1 MKKGLIKSTF
11 REIKESFGRYMAI
24 LLIVALGVG
33 FFSGLKVAY
42 SAMLYTADTYLKEQN
57 FYDYHLL
64 STMGFDEDTAEYLEE
79 KAEDAV
85 AEGSKSVDVLM
96 TEKDGTELVIKTM
109 ELPENVNKPEL
120 TAGRMP
126 ENAKECL
133 VDEHGFGEDA
143 IGSTLTIAEENTEEN
158 RDKFKETEYTIV
170 GLVRSPLYTLYQRG
184 TTSIGNGSIDAYI
197 YLEPEAY
204 NIDYDTDIYVVFD
217 TDAELYSDEYSD
229 FMDSKEEFWEDIC
242 QTAADMR
249 YERIFADASGE
260 IDDAEETLQEK
271 KADGADELAEALEE
285 LNSGQSQL
293 QDGENAIDQA
303 KKTIEE
309 NAKTLEEKENEYK
322 KGQKTYQKQKAEF
335 DKGKSAYEKGLK
347 EYNSQYKEYETSR
360 REYEASKTA
369 YEESERQYAEALA
382 LYENGKDTLSETE
395 RQAKEQE
402 LKVWRETLD
411 TTSQT
416 LTAAGAQL
424 DTAKTTFAATKKTL
438 DEKGKEIAK
447 GEKQLAK
454 AKKELEDAGEQ
465 IEEAKEQLASA
476 RSQISE
482 KEQELEDAKA
492 ELLKGQTEYE
502 DAKKEYDE
510 KIRDA
515 EEELADARQEVEEIE
530 KPETY
535 VLGRDSNAGYASFQN
550 DAGIVEGIARVFPIF
565 FFLVAA
571 LVCMTTMARMME
583 EQRTQVGVLKALG
596 YSNGAVMGKYIIYSG
611 SAAVIG
617 AVVGFFA
624 GTWAFSVVIWK
635 AYQMM
640 YDMGSLHYVFKPG
653 YAVISIIVALL
664 CSVGTTVVSC
674 YQELQEMTASLMR
687 PKAPKVGKRVL
698 LERIP
703 AVWSRLKFLDKVS
716 MRNLFRYK
724 KRLFMMIVGVS
735 GCTALLVT
743 GMGIRDSISKIADK
757 QFDTISLY
765 DLSVNISEGEVSVDG
780 MEDALLVSEKSM
792 DMQVDNRTKSVN
804 VLVPESSEQFAEYMD
819 IHDEDGEEVAFPK
832 DNEVVISF
840 KTAENYG
847 IKIGDKIRLQNSDLK
862 GGSVTVSGIY
872 INYFNHY
879 VIMTPDTYKTLFGGE
894 ADYNEM
900 FANISEGADVHAVSA
915 DLMKQDGVT
924 YVSASEDM
932 KKQIADMMKSL
943 DYVVV
948 LVIACAAM
956 LAFIV
961 IYNLNNINITERIR
975 EIATIKV
982 LGFYREETNSYVFR
996 ENIILTLLGSL
1007 VGVVLGHYLHAFVM
1021 SQIQIDAVA
1030 FDTHVSAVSY
1040 IISVCLTLLFNQLV
1054 NLFMSRKLE
1063 NIDMAESLKSV
1074 E

>member
-11 REIKESFGRYMAI
+11 REIKESLGRYMAI

-33 FFSGLKVAY
+33 FFSGLKMAY
-42 SAMLYTADTYLKEQN
+42 SAMLYTADTYLREQN

-64 STMGFDEDTAEYLEE
+64 STMGFDEDTAEFLQE

-96 TEKDGTELVIKTM
+96 TEKDGTERVIRTI
-109 ELPENVNKPEL
+109 ELPEYVNKPAL

-126 ENAKECL
+126 ENARECL
-133 VDEHGFGEDA
+133 VDEHGFGEDS
-143 IGSTLTIAEENTEEN
+143 IGDTLTIAEENTEED
-158 RDKFKETEYTIV
+158 RDKFGETEYRIV

-184 TTSIGNGSIDAYI
+184 TTSIGNGTIDAYI
-197 YLEPEAY
+197 YLKPEAY
-204 NIDYDTDIYVVFD
+204 DIDYDTDIYVVFD
-217 TDAELYSDEYSD
+217 TDAEIYSDEYSD
-229 FMDSKEEFWEDIC
+229 FMDAKEEFWEDIC

-249 YERIFADASGE
+249 YERIYADASEE
-260 IDDAEETLQEK
+260 IQDAEETLQEK
-271 KADGADELAEALEE
+271 KADGADGLADALEE
-285 LNSGQSQL
+285 LNNGEKQL
-293 QDGENAIDQA
+293 QDGENAINQA

-309 NAKTLEEKENEYK
+309 NAKTLEEKEAEYK
-322 KGQKTYQKQKAEF
+322 KGRKTYQKQKAEF
-335 DKGKSAYEKGLK
+335 DKGKRAYEKGLK
-347 EYNSQYKEYETSR
+347 EYNSKYEEYETSR
-360 REYEASKTA
+360 KEYENNRAA
-369 YEESERQYAEALA
+369 YEESEKQYEQALA
-382 LYENGKDTLSETE
+382 LYENGKEYLTEAE
-395 RQAKEQE
+395 RQAKEGE
-402 LKVWRETLD
+402 LKAWRETLD
-411 TTSQT
+411 VTGQT
-416 LTAAGAQL
+416 LAAAGTQL
-424 DTAKTTFAATKKTL
+424 DTAESTFAVTKKTL

-454 AKKELEDAGEQ
+454 AKKKLDAAGTQ
-465 IEEAKEQLASA
+465 IEEAKKQLSAA

-482 KEQELEDAKA
+482 KEQELWDAKE
-492 ELLKGQTEYE
+492 ELLDGQVEYE

-510 KIRDA
+510 KIGDA
-515 EEELADARQEVEEIE
+515 EEELADARKEVEEIE
-530 KPETY
+530 TPETY
-535 VLGRDSNAGYASFQN
+535 VLGRDSNAGYASFKN
-550 DAGIVEGIARVFPIF
+550 DAGIIEGVARVFPIF

-617 AVVGFFA
+617 AVAGFFA
-624 GTWAFSVVIWK
+624 GTWVFSIVIWK
-635 AYQMM
+635 AYQML
-640 YDMGSLHYVFKPG
+640 YDMGSLHYVLKPN

-664 CSVGTTVVSC
+664 CSAGTTFVSC
-674 YQELQEMTASLMR
+674 YQELQEMAASLMR

-703 AVWSRLKFLDKVS
+703 AIWSRLKFLDKVS

-743 GMGIRDSISKIADK
+743 GMGIRDSIAKIADK
-757 QFDTISLY
+757 QFNTISLY
-765 DLSVNISEGEVSVDG
+765 DLSVNIGEGEVTVEG
-780 MEDALLVSEKSM
+780 MEDALLVAEKSM
-792 DMQVDNRTKSVN
+792 DMQVNTSTKSVN
-804 VLVPESSEQFAEYMD
+804 VLVPESNEQFAQYMD
-819 IHDEDGEEVAFPK
+819 IHDEEGKAVSFPE
-832 DNEVVISF
+832 DNEVVISH

-847 IKIGDKIRLQNSDLK
+847 IKPGDEIRLQNSDLK

-872 INYFNHY
+872 VNYFNHY
-879 VIMTPDTYKTLFGGE
+879 VIMTPDTYKALFGEE

-900 FANISEGADVHAVSA
+900 FVNISEGEDVHTVSA

-932 KKQIADMMKSL
+932 KQQVADMMKSL

-1007 VGVVLGHYLHAFVM
+1007 VGIVLGHYLHAFVM
-1021 SQIQIDAVA
+1021 GQIQIDAVA

-1040 IISVCLTLLFNQLV
+1040 IVSVCLTLLFNQFV

-1063 NIDMAESLKSV
+1063 GIDMAESLKSV